1 MIKYDKLLNVL
12 DESKEENHLLLANG
26 FNYSLCVNTGYKNIF
41 SKMKE
46 KYKGYEELN
55 IVDNF
60 DIEYIIGE
68 LKKQV
73 SNDGPYKVFLDN
85 YINNK
90 VKSDFMKS
98 AYEIAKDGIKNIYQE
113 KNEGIGILFKNF
125 NNFFTLNYDPFL
137 YLLLMKY
144 KNGNTSNVLSFQNTL
159 EFKISDLNIK
169 NTDLYKDIKN
179 IYLTHS
185 KELINENG
193 EKIIGKPLSQLSKTD
208 FEKQLNEILKS
219 KNKKFKKE
227 YVTVLYEELKE
238 AEISLDINDGFIG
251 ELFNVKPV
259 IDSYVQNV
267 FFLHGSF
274 HIYKDK
280 QSIYKITKT
289 QDKALYERL
298 DEIIG
303 EEDKEIVSVFTN
315 DSKILEI
322 EENEYLV
329 KGIEKLKNIK
339 GSLVIIGSSLDK
351 NDEHIFNALNESS
364 VDVIF
369 HASNVENETSD
380 KNRLTELFPNKEI
393 ILFDRDSITYEK
405 RKIE

>member
-1 MIKYDKLLNVL
+1 MIKYDELLSVL
-12 DESKEENHLLLANG
+12 NESQEDNHLLLANG
-26 FNYSLCVNTGYKNIF
+26 FNYSLGVNTGYKNIF

-46 KYKGYEELN
+46 KYKVYEELN

-60 DIEYIIGE
+60 DIEHIIGE

-73 SNDGPYKVFLDN
+73 SHDSPYKDFLDK

-98 AYEIAKDGIKNIYQE
+98 AYDIAKDGIKNIYQE

-144 KNGNTSNVLSFQNTL
+144 KSGKTNNVLSFQNTL

-169 NTDLYKDIKN
+169 NTDLYKDIRN

-185 KELINENG
+185 KELINEKG
-193 EKIIGKPLSQLSKTD
+193 VRIIGKPLSQLSKTD

-238 AEISLDINDGFIG
+238 AEITLDINDGFIG

-259 IDSYVQNV
+259 IDSYIQNV

-303 EEDKEIVSVFTN
+303 EEDKEIISVFTN

-329 KGIEKLKNIK
+329 KGIEKLKIIR
-339 GSLVIIGSSLDK
+339 GSLVIIGSSLDE
-351 NDEHIFNALNESS
+351 NDEHIFKALDESS
-364 VDVIF
+364 VKNIF
-369 HASNVENETSD
+369 YASSEKGEEFD
-380 KNRLTELFPNKEI
+380 YNRLSDLFPNKKI
-393 ILFDRDSITYEK
+393 TLFDRDTITYN
-405 RKIE
+405 